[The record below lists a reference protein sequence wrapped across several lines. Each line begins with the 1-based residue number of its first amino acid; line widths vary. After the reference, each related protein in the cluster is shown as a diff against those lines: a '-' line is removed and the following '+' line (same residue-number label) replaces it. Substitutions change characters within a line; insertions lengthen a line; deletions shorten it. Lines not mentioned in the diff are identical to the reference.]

1 LPTTVDS
8 HSIDMAAPNK
18 GGSRWGTFLSQA
30 VAGVEARLDNIL
42 AEEEPGSKQSTT
54 TSTTTA
60 AVTSPPKP
68 SATPAKSAN
77 DRLQE
82 RLARAVAAKNAGGAA
97 TPKSEASPG
106 RPSTELS
113 SANQSPRPSSDLS
126 RVSSPPPIVASS
138 PRTSLSKDE
147 RVSDPSRIS
156 QPANGVEDKSTNEV
170 AEPSKEA
177 DLPVSSDQSGDS
189 TRRKEQSGAASAAA
203 ADTPSTKEETVQ
215 VSVST
220 SEKIVSSLDLYE
232 KRIAD
237 LERTL
242 EETQSQ
248 HQEELHSQVEQVD
261 ALQAKLQYLAR
272 EAGEAARKDGSV
284 ASPGSLEKKIAEK
297 DQQVAQLMEEGNK
310 LAGNEQ
316 KLRAVIKKLR
326 AQITAQEKDSNE
338 QKLWRQK
345 AEAELLNLRDAVRGM
360 DEYRKANDE
369 SQKTIAQL
377 RRDLDRVKTTVS
389 TRDATISDLRA
400 QLEEESERTKTMA
413 AKIND
418 EARENHQ
425 GKIKELE
432 DTIASMQVEKTLAA
446 EKAKAT
452 ANDLRENAERAA
464 ERARAVELELKG
476 EVQILE
482 SKLEAL
488 RATAEE
494 ASTGAVGDAQAKL
507 LRQIETLQTQY
518 SIASDNWQGMEA
530 SLLART
536 ANLEKERDEA
546 LRRESDMRK
555 KAREAVSHSTHKIQ
569 GQVLNGNVV
578 KAARVKRQEE
588 ELEEAK
594 TQLPNVQRDLSNHQ
608 AQLESLQKRANE
620 AEKALAEAKAEAEK
634 QQQQQLVTRQD
645 SLDRAGVERRPWL
658 DEVALQ
664 TSRPASPLLSAPQ
677 RTYSSDFL
685 GLQNVPTKLRKTS
698 APSSNNGDVSP
709 NERIAYTR
717 RPSQQPRPS
726 LFSMPSTQSGGTPP
740 SILGNL
746 EQITSPTHPLDKEDM
761 FDSAETVASPQNVL
775 HDMVSVSTIAA
786 GPSVQ
791 LVERMSAAIRRLESE
806 KVAAKEELTRI
817 TSQRDEARG
826 EIVALMKDV
835 ETGKAANVRVE
846 ALEKEVA
853 DINDRYQTTLE
864 MLGEKSEMVDELRAD
879 VQDVKAM
886 YRDLVERTHK

>member
-1 LPTTVDS
+1 
-8 HSIDMAAPNK
+8 MAAPNK
-18 GGSRWGTFLSQA
+18 GSRWGSFLSQA

-42 AEEEPGSKQSTT
+42 AEEEPAPKQPNAPS
-54 TSTTTA
+54 TTA
-60 AVTSPPKP
+60 ATVASPPKP
-68 SATPAKSAN
+68 NSTPTKSAN

-82 RLARAVAAKNAGGAA
+82 RLARAVAAKNAGGTA

-126 RVSSPPPIVASS
+126 RVNSPPPVVASS
-138 PRTSLSKDE
+138 PRTSLSRDE
-147 RVSDPSRIS
+147 RVGDPRHIS
-156 QPANGVEDKSTNEV
+156 QTANGIEDQPANELAAPV
-170 AEPSKEA
+170 KEA
-177 DLPVSSDQSGDS
+177 DLPVTSSQVGDS
-189 TRRKEQSGAASAAA
+189 VQQQEQPSVASPAPIG
-203 ADTPSTKEETVQ
+203 TSSTKEETVQ

-242 EETQSQ
+242 EELQSQ
-248 HQEELHSQVEQVD
+248 HQEELHSQVERVD

-272 EAGEAARKDGSV
+272 EASESARKDGSAA
-284 ASPGSLEKKIAEK
+284 ASGSLEKRIAEK

-326 AQITAQEKDSNE
+326 AQITAEEKELNE
-338 QKLWRQK
+338 QKMWRQK
-345 AEAELLNLRDAVRGM
+345 AEAELLNLRDTIRGI
-360 DEYRKANDE
+360 DEDRKANDE
-369 SQKTIAQL
+369 SQKTITQL

-389 TRDATISDLRA
+389 TKDATISDLRA
-400 QLEEESERTKTMA
+400 QLEEASERAKSMA
-413 AKIND
+413 AKINN

-446 EKAKAT
+446 DKAKAT
-452 ANDLRENAERAA
+452 ANDLRENAERTA

-518 SIASDNWQGMEA
+518 SIASENWQGMEA

-555 KAREAVSHSTHKIQ
+555 KARES
-569 GQVLNGNVV
+569 
-578 KAARVKRQEE
+578 AARVKRQEE

-594 TQLPNVQRDLSNHQ
+594 TQLPNVQQDLSNHR
-608 AQLESLQKRANE
+608 AQLESLRKRAEE

-634 QQQQQLVTRQD
+634 QQLVTRQD
-645 SLDRAGVERRPWL
+645 SLDKVGVERRPWL

-677 RTYSSDFL
+677 RAYSSDFL

-709 NERIAYTR
+709 NERLVSAR

-740 SILGNL
+740 SILSHL

-761 FDSAETVASPQNVL
+761 FDGAETVASPQNVL

-817 TSQRDEARG
+817 TSQRDEARS
-826 EIVALMKDV
+826 EIVTLMKDV
-835 ETGKAANVRVE
+835 ETGKAANTRVE

-864 MLGEKSEMVDELRAD
+864 MLGEKSEMVEELRAD

>member
-1 LPTTVDS
+1 
-8 HSIDMAAPNK
+8 MAAPNK

-272 EAGEAARKDGSV
+272 EAGEAARNDGSV

-555 KAREAVSHSTHKIQ
+555 KAREA
-569 GQVLNGNVV
+569 
-578 KAARVKRQEE
+578 AARVKRQEE

-608 AQLESLQKRANE
+608 AQLESLQKRADE